1 MSQAALCYLRAWRLT
16 AAALAPLQGA
26 RRHGCPMAQYSFA
39 LAAKC
44 SPCLGG
50 ATGVKR
56 RHALPKLSVGTSRE
70 EGVLLPR
77 VACGSSSVVGAG
89 LQMRRQRSSLTQAA
103 PPSRAE
109 PSPGRGWSGVVP
121 AGLGVQPARL
131 K

>member
-1 MSQAALCYLRAWRLT
+1 MTQAALCYLHALRLT
-16 AAALAPLQGA
+16 AAALTPPQGA
-26 RRHGCPMAQYSFA
+26 RRHGCPMAKYSFA
-39 LAAKC
+39 LAARC

-89 LQMRRQRSSLTQAA
+89 LQMRRQRSSMAQAA
-103 PPSRAE
+103 PPSRQSRA
-109 PSPGRGWSGVVP
+109 SGAVGP
-121 AGLGVQPARL
+121 A
-131 K
+131 